1 MRLLKLT
8 FNYFKGLVYFV
19 FEPNGNNAD
28 IYGDNGTYKTTIV
41 DGEHWLLFGKDS
53 LDRSI
58 KSPGKAGFEI
68 KTLDANGNALHN
80 LEHEVEGVYE
90 IQEGKITTLRRVYK
104 ETWVKKRG
112 QPKPE
117 HTGHTTDYFI
127 DGVPKSEKDYNAFIS
142 SILNENVFKLLT
154 NPLYFSERL
163 KWEDRRRVLV
173 EIGGNVE
180 DADVIKANKALKD
193 LPAILQG
200 RSVEDHKKVIA
211 ARKTKINDE
220 LKNIPIRINEVRR
233 SLPDITGI
241 ASEKLEIEIADIQS
255 KIQGKEQEIARIES
269 GGEVAEKTK
278 RLREIEGELLQLKNQ
293 HREMVDEKLDGRR
306 KDLSAAKTLLHDQES
321 ECARLEKL
329 HIQAHND
336 RKDLKDKRAKLA
348 EEWKQKNAQEFVYEQ
363 DSTCPACGQALPT
376 ERLQAAREKALE
388 QFNQSKS
395 ESLERINK
403 EGSQIKDQI
412 STLSAKL
419 EELSGQIDEANQ
431 NLKVTEN
438 HIEDIKIDIE
448 SLTEN
453 MGAPE
458 DMPEYSGKLT
468 EKNAMQQEITDLQ
481 ASTQDTLSQ
490 AHKKLDQ
497 LSEDLL
503 TRQTSKVKIE
513 QSITG
518 QERIAELEKQE
529 TELAAEYE
537 RLEKE
542 LHLIE
547 LFTKTQVS
555 LVENKINGK
564 FKMARF
570 KLFDV
575 QVNGAVVPC
584 CETLYNGVPFSS
596 GLNTGHRNAVGM
608 DIINTLSEH
617 FNFYPPVFVDNAESI
632 TVLPPMKA
640 QVIRLIVSEPDK
652 TLRVEIVRKE
662 EGVLFG

>member
-1 MRLLKLT
+1 M
-8 FNYFKGLVYFV
+8 
-19 FEPNGNNAD
+19 
-28 IYGDNGTYKTTIV
+28 
-41 DGEHWLLFGKDS
+41 
-53 LDRSI
+53 
-58 KSPGKAGFEI
+58 
-68 KTLDANGNALHN
+68 
-80 LEHEVEGVYE
+80 
-90 IQEGKITTLRRVYK
+90 
-104 ETWVKKRG
+104 
-112 QPKPE
+112 
-117 HTGHTTDYFI
+117 
-127 DGVPKSEKDYNAFIS
+127 
-142 SILNENVFKLLT
+142 
-154 NPLYFSERL
+154 
-163 KWEDRRRVLV
+163 
-173 EIGGNVE
+173 
-180 DADVIKANKALKD
+180 
-193 LPAILQG
+193 PAILQG

-211 ARKTKINDE
+211 ARKTKINEE
-220 LKNIPIRINEVRR
+220 LKNIPIRISEVRR
-233 SLPDITGI
+233 TLPDITGI

-278 RLREIEGELLQLKNQ
+278 RLREIEGELLQLKNR

-306 KDLSAAKTLLHDQES
+306 RDLSAAKTLLHDQES

-419 EELSGQIDEANQ
+419 EELSRQINEANQ
-431 NLKVTEN
+431 NLKATEKQ
-438 HIEDIKIDIE
+438 IEDIKIDIE

-453 MGAPE
+453 MGTPE
-458 DMPEYSGKLT
+458 DMPEYSKKLT
-468 EKNAMQQEITDLQ
+468 EKNAIQQEITDLQ

-608 DIINTLSEH
+608 DIINTLSAYY
-617 FNFYPPVFVDNAESI
+617 NFYPPIFVDNAESI

-640 QVIRLIVSEPDK
+640 QVIRLIVSEQDK
-652 TLRVEIVRKE
+652 ALRIEIVRKE